1 MYRFLLFSY
10 EGYYP
15 NGGIG
20 DLRISFNT
28 IEEVEKEYERLP
40 FGLSEYIDVFDT
52 KTGRT
57 VNKSDN
63 FPEVVKEVK
72 RYLENEN
79 KEEEL

>member
-15 NGGIG
+15 NGGVG
-20 DLRISFNT
+20 DLCISFNT
-28 IEEVEKEYERLP
+28 VKELEDNYLKNERS
-40 FGLSEYIDVFDT
+40 LSEYIDVFDT

-57 VNKSDN
+57 VNKSDF
-63 FPEVVKEVK
+63 FPEVVEEVK

>member
-15 NGGIG
+15 NGGVG
-20 DLRISFNT
+20 DLCISFNT
-28 IEEVEKEYERLP
+28 VKELEDNYLKNERSLY
-40 FGLSEYIDVFDT
+40 EYIDVFDT

-57 VNKSDN
+57 VNKSDY
-63 FPEVVKEVK
+63 FPEVVEEVK

>member
-15 NGGIG
+15 NGGVG
-20 DLRISFNT
+20 DLCISFNT
-28 IEEVEKEYERLP
+28 VKELEDNYLKNERSLY
-40 FGLSEYIDVFDT
+40 EYIDVFDN

-57 VNKSDN
+57 VNKRDY
-63 FPEVVKEVK
+63 FPEVVEEVK

>member
-10 EGYYP
+10 AEYYP
-15 NGGIG
+15 CGGVG
-20 DLRISFNT
+20 DLCISFNT
-28 IEEVEKEYERLP
+28 VKELEDNYLKNERS
-40 FGLSEYIDVFDT
+40 LSEYIEVFDT

-57 VNKSDN
+57 INESDS
-63 FPEVVKEVK
+63 FPEVVEEVK